1 MRITSNNWLVVLVAV
16 ATLLGF
22 LSGKRQRTDYTRAVD
37 SLTARVREL
46 EAAGQVARVQ
56 SDSAAVAIRR
66 VAHLAREARE
76 EAKGTTDTARAVLGD
91 STASQTRLRLT
102 LAATTAAS
110 ERLQAQV
117 LTYEAR
123 LDTLLTAH
131 LAERQA
137 MAAQVEAMQAVIDTQ
152 ARALEAGRCSSFVGR
167 CPTRWQAFGAGVVVA
182 IAVAVLL

>member
-1 MRITSNNWLVVLVAV
+1 MLAVGLV
-16 ATLLGF
+16 TLGGF
-22 LSGKRQRTDYTRAVD
+22 CAGQRREAAWQRQVDSLIVKVRDAEMALSLARGRTDSVAIAVRNVAHRVREAVD
-37 SLTARVREL
+37 S
-46 EAAGQVARVQ
+46 
-56 SDSAAVAIRR
+56 
-66 VAHLAREARE
+66 
-76 EAKGTTDTARAVLGD
+76 AKGTTDTARAVLGD

-117 LTYEAR
+117 LTYEAQ

-137 MAAQVEAMQAVIDTQ
+137 AAGQIRAMQAVIDAQ
-152 ARALEAGRCSSFVGR
+152 AGALEAGRCSTFFGR